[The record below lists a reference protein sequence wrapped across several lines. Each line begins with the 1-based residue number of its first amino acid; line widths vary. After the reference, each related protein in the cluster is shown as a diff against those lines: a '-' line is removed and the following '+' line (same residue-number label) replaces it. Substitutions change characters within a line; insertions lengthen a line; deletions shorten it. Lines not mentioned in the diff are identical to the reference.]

1 MVKVVLAYSGG
12 LDTSV
17 SIIWLREKYDAEVYT
32 VTLDVGQNDDFEA
45 IGERA
50 EKLGVAE
57 HFFIDAKE
65 EFVRDYVFPSIK
77 ANGLYEGKYP
87 LSSALSRPLI
97 AKKLVEVAGK
107 VGADA
112 VAHGC
117 TGRGNDQVRIE
128 VTVRALNPELRV
140 LAPVREWGLD
150 RESELEYARKHGIP
164 FTKEK
169 LYSIDQN
176 LWGRSVECGP
186 LENPDV
192 EPPED
197 VFKWTVPPE
206 KAPDRAEYV
215 TIEFEGG
222 VPVALNG
229 ESMDG
234 VTLIETLNRVA
245 GRNGVGRIDHIEDRV
260 VGIKT
265 REVYECPA
273 ALCILEAHKDLEKLV
288 LTSRQLRFKET
299 VDREWGELVYSGLW
313 CEPLKSDLEAFI
325 ENTQRYV
332 KGWVRLKLYRG
343 SMLVVSRMSEYSLY
357 SKDMATY
364 SVEGKFNQSA
374 APGFIEIWGLPSRL
388 ARRVYRRSGGDLY
401 G

>member
-1 MVKVVLAYSGG
+1 MTKVVLAYSGG

-17 SIIWLREKYDAEVYT
+17 SIVWLREKYDAEVYT
-32 VTLDVGQNDDFEA
+32 VTLDVGQDGDFET

-50 EKLGVAE
+50 EKLGAVE

-65 EFVRDYVFPSIK
+65 EFVKDYVFPSIK
-77 ANGLYEGKYP
+77 ANGLYGGKYP

-97 AKKLVEVAGK
+97 ARKLVEVADK

-128 VTVRALNPELRV
+128 VTVKALNPELKV

-164 FTKEK
+164 FTREK
-169 LYSIDQN
+169 LYSVDQN
-176 LWGRSVECGP
+176 LWGRSIECGP
-186 LENPDV
+186 LENPDM
-192 EPPED
+192 EPPEG
-197 VFKWTVPPE
+197 VFKWTVSPE
-206 KAPDRAEYV
+206 KAPDKPEYV
-215 TIEFEGG
+215 TIGFEDG
-222 VPVALNG
+222 VPVSLDG
-229 ESMDG
+229 ERMDG
-234 VTLIETLNRVA
+234 VTLIKTLNMIA

-288 LTSRQLRFKET
+288 LTPRQLRFKET
-299 VDREWGELVYSGLW
+299 VDREWGVLVYSGLW
-313 CEPLKSDLEAFI
+313 CEPLKEDLETFI
-325 ENTQRYV
+325 ENTQRFV
-332 KGWVRLKLYRG
+332 KGWVRLKLYKG

-357 SKDMATY
+357 SKEMATY
-364 SVEGKFNQSA
+364 SVEGKFDQSA

-388 ARRVYRRSGGDLY
+388 AWRVCKRTGR
-401 G
+401 